1 MNQIV
6 VGEKYQAHPTQ
17 WLIYAQATK
26 KKHEEWVESRRS
38 RLDKK

>member
-1 MNQIV
+1 MHESNCRH
-6 VGEKYQAHPTQ
+6 ASTH
-17 WLIYAQATK
+17 WLIYAQAT